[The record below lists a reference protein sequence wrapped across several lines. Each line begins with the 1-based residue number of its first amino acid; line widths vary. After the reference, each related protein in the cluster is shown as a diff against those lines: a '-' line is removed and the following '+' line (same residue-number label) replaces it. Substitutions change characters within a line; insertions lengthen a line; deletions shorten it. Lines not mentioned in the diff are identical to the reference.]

1 MACILGDL
9 CLSNFSIPHRFFHI
23 AFSDMKLSIWGKHNV
38 ITVIKNDSGIL
49 IEKQEQETLKSE

>member
-1 MACILGDL
+1 MACILGDS
-9 CLSNFSIPHRFFHI
+9 CLSNFSLFFHI

>member
-9 CLSNFSIPHRFFHI
+9 CLSNFFFHI